1 MGFEYKIITK
11 LHQKQISEVQQLLE
25 QNHIFDKKYEFDN
38 KLFWDFRK
46 PGNKGKMPNI
56 SVAFESDGIY
66 ICRHEGGFVWKNLE
80 NVKTYMESENVSYEI
95 LDYQE

>member
-11 LHQKQISEVQQLLE
+11 LNQKQISEVQQLLE
-25 QNHIFDKKYEFDN
+25 QNNIFDKKYEFDN

-46 PGNKGKMPNI
+46 PDNTGKMPNI